1 MPIIKVNGVLLYF
14 SHIPK
19 CGGSSVENFLAQFS
33 DSIVFLDRN
42 FFTHKKTWNTSSPQH
57 IDGLSLNRLFKDKN
71 FFDYYFAIVRDPISR
86 FKSAFMFQKHIEKKI
101 PKDISINEHISL
113 IKDEKISLFSYCD
126 NHFLPMIHFF
136 MPNTEYRIFKIEE
149 GLENF
154 KKWLEVNIYKKK
166 INFEIPRENSSLKK
180 IKQIEDYNLNEES
193 IDNLKII
200 YKKDYE
206 AFKY

>member
-1 MPIIKVNGVLLYF
+1 MPIIKVNSVLLYF

-19 CGGSSVENFLAQFS
+19 CGGSSVENFLAPFS
-33 DSIVFLDRN
+33 DSLVFLDRN

-86 FKSAFMFQKHIEKKI
+86 FKSAFMFQKHIENKI

-149 GLENF
+149 GLENL
-154 KKWLEVNIYKKK
+154 KKWLEVNVCKKS
-166 INFEIPRENSSLKK
+166 INFEIPRKNPSPKK
-180 IKQIEDYNLNEES
+180 IKQIEDYNLNEHS
-193 IDNLKII
+193 INSLKTI